1 VTEYQVLRLWSKFQ
15 SNTKHYL

>member
-1 VTEYQVLRLWSKFQ
+1 VTEYQVLHLWSKFQ